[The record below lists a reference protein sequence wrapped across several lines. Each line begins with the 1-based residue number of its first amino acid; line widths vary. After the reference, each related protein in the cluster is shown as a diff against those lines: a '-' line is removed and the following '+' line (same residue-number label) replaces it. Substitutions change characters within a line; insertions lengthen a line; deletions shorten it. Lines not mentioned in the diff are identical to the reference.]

1 MHHVRENACPEDNTS
16 LLIRHFHISTLALS
30 LLLLLP
36 SLGYCQSSNPPAAT
50 PPAAPQPQPTVRI
63 MQIVPF
69 GVPLSGAATITGKVP
84 YWSGPVISNAQLVVV
99 YWGPNVSAV
108 VKPAIEPFY
117 QDVTNTTYFDLFN
130 EYSTVGL
137 TGSGG
142 AAGSNQTIGR
152 GTYGGAFQITPTKCA
167 SATACSLTDT
177 DIQTELLAQVNAA
190 VLPSPA
196 VDAQGNVNTLFMV
209 YFPPNVTISVG
220 GTNSCQ
226 TGGFCAYH
234 SNTSSNNLI
243 NNKTLLYGVMPDF
256 GVGSGCDLG
265 CGAGTQFQN
274 VTSASSHEMGEAVT
288 DPEVGTATTFAPP
301 LAWNDNTNGEIGDV
315 CNQNVSQLTVGANTY
330 TVQQQWSDLQV
341 ACASA
346 PAKLS
351 VSAPASTSSG
361 TAISV
366 SVTAQDSSGAIT
378 LTGYT
383 GTIHFTSSDPL
394 AVLPADFTFTG
405 VDAGT
410 HTFSV
415 TLKTTGAQS
424 ITAQDT
430 RAGVVL
436 GSANVSVSSAAAT
449 HFTLTAPASVNAG
462 TSLQLIVTALDGA
475 NNTATGYS
483 GTVHFTSS
491 DAAAVLP
498 ANATLT
504 NGTGSFSASLNTAGA
519 QTITA
524 TDTVTPSITGSTSLN
539 VSVPDLTISKT
550 HTGNFTQGQTDA
562 TYTITVSNAGA
573 APTSGTVTVVDSLP
587 VGLTFHRGANLLGG
601 TGWTC
606 DFITLTCT
614 RADSLAPGA
623 SYPPITLTLTV
634 DQNAPAS
641 VTNSVSVS
649 GGGEAN
655 TANDTATD
663 PTTII
668 QVADLTIAKSHT
680 GSFTQGQTGAQYTL
694 TASNVGPGPTSGIV
708 TVADALPSGL
718 TATAIGGTGWNCVLA
733 TLNCTRSDVLAAG
746 AAYPNITLTVNVAS
760 NASAALT
767 NTATIFGGGELNA
780 ANDTATDPTTVIQLP
795 DLTLSKTHTG
805 TFTQG
810 QAGATYQITVS
821 NAGAAASSGSVAV
834 VDSLPAGLTPTAI
847 SGTGWSC
854 VLVPTVS
861 CTRADALAINTAYP
875 AITVT
880 VDVAANAPGSVTNT
894 ATVSGGGEA
903 NTVNDTATD
912 VTAIT
917 QVADLTVSK
926 SHNGNFAQGQTGA
939 TYFLNVNNLGPG
951 PTSGTVTVTDTLPAG
966 LSATAISG
974 SGWTCVLATL
984 TCTRSDA
991 LPSNGSY
998 STVTLTVDVAA
1009 NASASVTNSATVSGG
1024 GELNTANDSAADVTI
1039 ITPAPDLTIS
1049 STHTGNFTQGET
1061 GASYTL
1067 TVSNAGPGTT
1077 SGAITVADTLPAGLS
1092 ATSIAGSGWTCVL
1105 ASLTCTRADALAAN
1119 GSYPAVTITANVAAN
1134 AAASVTNTATVSG
1147 GGELN
1152 TSNDVAADATTI
1164 VPAADLTIA
1173 IVHSG
1178 TLSSGQTGAMYT
1190 IVVTNSGQGP
1200 TAGTV
1205 SVVDSFPANGVTATA
1220 ISGTGWT
1227 CVLATLTCT
1236 RADVLAA
1243 GASYPGITVTVN
1255 VASNAPSPLTNSA
1268 SVSGG
1273 GELNTSNDAASDSA
1287 TLAPP
1292 ASLTASASSSAT
1304 VTAGSAASFTFS
1316 FTSNQATAV
1325 TFSCSGLPSAAVCSF
1340 NPQTTSSTSAQVTMT
1355 ISTTASSA
1363 MPGTGWSPR
1372 DPNPY
1377 IPVIAILGLLLL
1389 PMVMRRK
1396 LALRWG
1402 LSWAG
1407 LMFVLALAGCGGHA
1421 APPPPPHVA
1430 GTPAGTYQIT
1440 ATATGTGIQTS
1451 SVVTLK
1457 VQ

>member
-1 MHHVRENACPEDNTS
+1 MHHVRENACPERTTS
-16 LLIRHFHISTLALS
+16 VLIRSFRSSTLALS

-69 GVPLSGAATITGKVP
+69 GAPLSGAATITGKVP

-108 VKPAIEPFY
+108 VKPSIEPFF

-142 AAGSNQTIGR
+142 VAGSNQTIGR

-167 SATACSLTDT
+167 GATACSLTDA

-190 VLPSPA
+190 HLPSPA

-220 GTNSCQ
+220 TANSCQ

-234 SNTSSNNLI
+234 SNTSLTNAI

-301 LAWNDNTNGEIGDV
+301 LAWNDQTNGEIGDV
-315 CNQNVSQLTVGANTY
+315 CNQSTALITVGANTY
-330 TVQQQWSDLQV
+330 TVQQQWSDLQA
-341 ACASA
+341 ACAGA

-351 VSAPASTSSG
+351 VSAPASASSG

-366 SVTAQDSSGAIT
+366 TVTAQDSSGTVT

-405 VDAGT
+405 ADAGT
-410 HTFSV
+410 HTFSA
-415 TLKTTGAQS
+415 TLKTSGSET

-436 GSANVSVSSAAAT
+436 GSANVSVSSTAT
-449 HFTLTAPASVNAG
+449 HFSVTAPASVNAG
-462 TSLQLIVTALDGA
+462 TSLQLIVTALDA
-475 NNTATGYS
+475 SNNTVTGYS

-498 ANATLT
+498 ANSTLT
-504 NGTGSFSASLNTAGA
+504 NGTGTFLATLNTAGA
-519 QTITA
+519 QAITA
-524 TDTVTPSITGSTSLN
+524 TDTVTPSITGSASVS

-550 HTGNFTQGQTDA
+550 HTGNFTQGQVGA
-562 TYTITVSNAGA
+562 AYSITVSNAGT
-573 APTSGTVTVVDSLP
+573 APTSSTV
-587 VGLTFHRGANLLGG
+587 
-601 TGWTC
+601 
-606 DFITLTCT
+606 
-614 RADSLAPGA
+614 
-623 SYPPITLTLTV
+623 
-634 DQNAPAS
+634 
-641 VTNSVSVS
+641 
-649 GGGEAN
+649 
-655 TANDTATD
+655 
-663 PTTII
+663 
-668 QVADLTIAKSHT
+668 K
-680 GSFTQGQTGAQYTL
+680 
-694 TASNVGPGPTSGIV
+694 
-708 TVADALPSGL
+708 
-718 TATAIGGTGWNCVLA
+718 
-733 TLNCTRSDVLAAG
+733 
-746 AAYPNITLTVNVAS
+746 
-760 NASAALT
+760 
-767 NTATIFGGGELNA
+767 
-780 ANDTATDPTTVIQLP
+780 
-795 DLTLSKTHTG
+795 
-805 TFTQG
+805 
-810 QAGATYQITVS
+810 
-821 NAGAAASSGSVAV
+821 
-834 VDSLPAGLTPTAI
+834 
-847 SGTGWSC
+847 
-854 VLVPTVS
+854 LV
-861 CTRADALAINTAYP
+861 
-875 AITVT
+875 
-880 VDVAANAPGSVTNT
+880 
-894 ATVSGGGEA
+894 
-903 NTVNDTATD
+903 
-912 VTAIT
+912 
-917 QVADLTVSK
+917 
-926 SHNGNFAQGQTGA
+926 
-939 TYFLNVNNLGPG
+939 
-951 PTSGTVTVTDTLPAG
+951 DTLPAG
-966 LSATAISG
+966 FIVHRGVG
-974 SGWTCVLATL
+974 SMIGTGWACDSLTL

-991 LPSNGSY
+991 LAPGASY
-998 STVTLTVDVAA
+998 PAITLSVDVDPAA
-1009 NASASVTNSATVSGG
+1009 PASVTNTAIVSGG
-1024 GELNTANDSAADVTI
+1024 GELNTANDSAADATI
-1039 ITPAPDLTIS
+1039 VNPAPDLTLS
-1049 STHTGNFTQGET
+1049 STHTGNFIQGET
-1061 GASYTL
+1061 GAAYTL

-1077 SGAITVADTLPAGLS
+1077 SGTVTVADSLPAGLS

-1134 AAASVTNTATVSG
+1134 AAASVTNNATVSG

-1152 TSNDVAADATTI
+1152 TANDVAADTTTI
-1164 VPAADLTIA
+1164 LPATDLTITNA
-1173 IVHSG
+1173 HNG
-1178 TLSSGQTGAMYT
+1178 TLSSGQTGATYT
-1190 IVVTNSGQGP
+1190 IVVSNAGQGA

-1205 SVVDSFPANGVTATA
+1205 SVVDSLPASGVTATA

-1273 GELNTSNDAASDSA
+1273 GELNTSNDAAIDSA

-1292 ASLTASASSSAT
+1292 ASLTASAPSSAT

-1316 FTSNQATAV
+1316 FTSNRATAV
-1325 TFSCSGLPSAAVCSF
+1325 TFSCSGLPSAAACSF
-1340 NPQTTSSTSAQVTMT
+1340 NPPNTSSTSAQVTMT

-1363 MPGTGWSPR
+1363 TPGTPWNRRG
-1372 DPNPY
+1372 PNPY
-1377 IPVIAILGLLLL
+1377 VPVLAILGLLLL

-1402 LSWAG
+1402 LGWAG
-1407 LMFVLALAGCGGHA
+1407 LMVVLAVAGCGGHTT
-1421 APPPPPHVA
+1421 PPPPHVA

-1440 ATATGTGIQTS
+1440 ATATGTGVQTS
-1451 SVVTLK
+1451 SVVTLT
-1457 VQ
+1457 VR